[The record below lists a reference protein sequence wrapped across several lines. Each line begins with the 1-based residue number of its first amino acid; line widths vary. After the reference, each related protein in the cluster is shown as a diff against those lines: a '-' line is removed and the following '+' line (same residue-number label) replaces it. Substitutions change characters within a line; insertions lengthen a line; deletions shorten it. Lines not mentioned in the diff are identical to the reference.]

1 MMFLY
6 RVGNCKT
13 NVLFFL
19 EFRMRMLFPLYYAFL
34 NYAQCAFYRR

>member
-6 RVGNCKT
+6 HVGNCKA

-19 EFRMRMLFPLYYAFL
+19 EFRMRMLFPLYYAFSEL
-34 NYAQCAFYRR
+34 CAMCFL